1 MTDTEAHAVSLLQT
15 EGAGLV
21 QPVASRAA
29 KCKFPTHSLQTQ
41 LPSVLAWL
49 LRWLQPSWSART
61 CYAWPMLSPA
71 WNVHQTPGGGRAEHH
86 VCVCWGGGVYSTR
99 PLLGP
104 TWYDVFIPWCV

>member
-1 MTDTEAHAVSLLQT
+1 MQAMTNTEAHAVSLLQT

-49 LRWLQPSWSART
+49 LR
-61 CYAWPMLSPA
+61 
-71 WNVHQTPGGGRAEHH
+71 
-86 VCVCWGGGVYSTR
+86 
-99 PLLGP
+99 
-104 TWYDVFIPWCV
+104 